1 MSDLGGF
8 SMFELFKA
16 EAETNC
22 ATLNEGLLKLEADPS
37 DLSAIEPLMRAAHSL
52 KGAARIIGVD
62 LAVRLAHAMEDRL
75 VAVQKG
81 ESALDAAQID
91 RLLAGT
97 DLLSKLGA
105 IDESELPAFDEAH
118 GGEVDALVAGLR
130 GEAGAAAAQPTDAA
144 PGGSAS
150 RDSGTLV
157 EPCASSTEDA
167 GKTPSVDGADST
179 SPERVRPG
187 SNETGSNENR
197 AEPASAS
204 TAANASPSV
213 SSSRATPPA
222 EASPSTP
229 SKVEASTEPP
239 TRSAPA
245 APTGAPPPTRS
256 SSKAPATPSAGSK
269 TLRVNAENLDR
280 MMRLAGEMMIESR
293 RFAALRESTR
303 RIKRDLEDLEDL
315 VDSAQRRGP
324 RRTRS
329 SASGEGGG
337 SVSGGGTD
345 AAASTGSSPAG
356 GSASHADSA
365 PGESLRR
372 SIESGRRTLLRH
384 AADLETMFRRTEE
397 VATSLY
403 HEVLGSRMRPFA
415 DGTAGFPRM
424 VRDLAKSLGKRVR
437 FEIVGGSV
445 PVDRDILAKLEAP
458 LNHMIRNCVD
468 HGVEMPE
475 DRRAAGKEE
484 TARVFVEARHHGGML
499 VVRVGDDGR
508 GIDPERIR
516 RKVVDKGLQT
526 ETVAAGLTTA
536 ELLDFLFLPG
546 FSTAGA
552 VTEISGRGVGLDV
565 VQTMVQETGGSL
577 RVETDPGRGAT
588 FAMRLPITLSVIRA
602 ALVEIAGEPYAF
614 PLSRLERVVKVP
626 REEIR
631 PIEGREQFELD
642 GASVGLLQATAVLDL
657 PVPKTRPEVSNIMV
671 VGGTGRWF
679 GLVVDRFLGEEDL
692 VVRPLDGRFGRVPHI
707 ASAALLE
714 NGDPLLVVDTDDLV
728 TSVEQ
733 MLGEGR
739 LRGVRRE
746 VSTARRRKRILV
758 VEDSITVREV
768 ERQLLLRLGYEVDVA
783 VDGVDGW
790 NTLQAGGY
798 DLVVS
803 DIDMPRMNGI
813 DFLRT
818 LRGDERF
825 RTIPVV
831 IVSYKDR
838 EEDRL
843 RGMEAGADAYLTKG
857 AFHDESFATMVR
869 DLIGAGTP
877 EESDS
882 A

>member
-1 MSDLGGF
+1 
-8 SMFELFKA
+8 
-16 EAETNC
+16 
-22 ATLNEGLLKLEADPS
+22 
-37 DLSAIEPLMRAAHSL
+37 
-52 KGAARIIGVD
+52 
-62 LAVRLAHAMEDRL
+62 
-75 VAVQKG
+75 
-81 ESALDAAQID
+81 
-91 RLLAGT
+91 
-97 DLLSKLGA
+97 
-105 IDESELPAFDEAH
+105 
-118 GGEVDALVAGLR
+118 
-130 GEAGAAAAQPTDAA
+130 
-144 PGGSAS
+144 
-150 RDSGTLV
+150 
-157 EPCASSTEDA
+157 
-167 GKTPSVDGADST
+167 
-179 SPERVRPG
+179 
-187 SNETGSNENR
+187 
-197 AEPASAS
+197 
-204 TAANASPSV
+204 
-213 SSSRATPPA
+213 
-222 EASPSTP
+222 
-229 SKVEASTEPP
+229 
-239 TRSAPA
+239 
-245 APTGAPPPTRS
+245 
-256 SSKAPATPSAGSK
+256 
-269 TLRVNAENLDR
+269 
-280 MMRLAGEMMIESR
+280 
-293 RFAALRESTR
+293 
-303 RIKRDLEDLEDL
+303 
-315 VDSAQRRGP
+315 
-324 RRTRS
+324 
-329 SASGEGGG
+329 
-337 SVSGGGTD
+337 
-345 AAASTGSSPAG
+345 
-356 GSASHADSA
+356 
-365 PGESLRR
+365 
-372 SIESGRRTLLRH
+372 
-384 AADLETMFRRTEE
+384 
-397 VATSLY
+397 
-403 HEVLGSRMRPFA
+403 
-415 DGTAGFPRM
+415 
-424 VRDLAKSLGKRVR
+424 
-437 FEIVGGSV
+437 
-445 PVDRDILAKLEAP
+445 
-458 LNHMIRNCVD
+458 
-468 HGVEMPE
+468 
-475 DRRAAGKEE
+475 
-484 TARVFVEARHHGGML
+484 
-499 VVRVGDDGR
+499 
-508 GIDPERIR
+508 
-516 RKVVDKGLQT
+516 
-526 ETVAAGLTTA
+526 
-536 ELLDFLFLPG
+536 
-546 FSTAGA
+546 
-552 VTEISGRGVGLDV
+552 
-565 VQTMVQETGGSL
+565 
-577 RVETDPGRGAT
+577 
-588 FAMRLPITLSVIRA
+588 MRLPITLSVIRA

-783 VDGVDGW
+783 VDGIDGW

-813 DFLRT
+813 DFVRT

>member
-22 ATLNEGLLKLEADPS
+22 AILNEGLLKLEADPS

-81 ESALDAAQID
+81 DSSLDAVQID
-91 RLLAGT
+91 HLLAGT

-118 GGEVDALVAGLR
+118 SGEVDALVAGLR
-130 GEAGAAAAQPTDAA
+130 GEAPDGAIAEGGPGSADAAAPSNDPA
-144 PGGSAS
+144 
-150 RDSGTLV
+150 RDEGTV
-157 EPCASSTEDA
+157 
-167 GKTPSVDGADST
+167 AD
-179 SPERVRPG
+179 
-187 SNETGSNENR
+187 
-197 AEPASAS
+197 EPA
-204 TAANASPSV
+204 PHGEESV
-213 SSSRATPPA
+213 P
-222 EASPSTP
+222 EASPEVAVPVAESRP
-229 SKVEASTEPP
+229 SPPPP
-239 TRSAPA
+239 TSASPAPVKSAPA
-245 APTGAPPPTRS
+245 SGAAGSAPRSSTGAG
-256 SSKAPATPSAGSK
+256 ATPAAGSK

-315 VDSAQRRGP
+315 VDTVERAGG
-324 RRTRS
+324 RS
-329 SASGEGGG
+329 SMNEGPPGRVG
-337 SVSGGGTD
+337 ALSGGD
-345 AAASTGSSPAG
+345 AADTTEVRSRRSDDP
-356 GSASHADSA
+356 
-365 PGESLRR
+365 LRR
-372 SIESGRRTLLRH
+372 SIESGRRALLQH

-424 VRDLAKSLGKRVR
+424 VRDLAKSLGKQVR
-437 FEIVGGSV
+437 FEIVGGTV

-468 HGVEMPE
+468 HGVEMPD
-475 DRRAAGKEE
+475 DRRAVGKEE
-484 TARVFVEARHHGGML
+484 AARVFVEARHHGGML

-516 RKVVDKGLQT
+516 RKVVDRGLQT
-526 ETVAAGLTTA
+526 EAVAAGLTTA

-692 VVRPLDGRFGRVPHI
+692 VVRPLDPRFGRVPHI

-746 VSTARRRKRILV
+746 VATARRRKRVLV

-813 DFLRT
+813 DFVKT
-818 LRGDERF
+818 LRQDDRF
-825 RTIPVV
+825 GTIPVI

-843 RGMEAGADAYLTKG
+843 RGMEAGANAYLTKG
-857 AFHDESFATMVR
+857 SFHDESFATMVR

-877 EESDS
+877 EESD
-882 A
+882 AT